1 MDLFA
6 DLVDP
11 ASQSIEMLS
20 EWKMYARFVSLR
32 KVLDGIEWKK
42 EKKKTEPNKTPKT
55 KAITTRIGEHI
66 LLFPYKIDE

>member
-42 EKKKTEPNKTPKT
+42 GKKQNGTEQDTENKSNNNTNRW
-55 KAITTRIGEHI
+55 AHSLISI
-66 LLFPYKIDE
+66 